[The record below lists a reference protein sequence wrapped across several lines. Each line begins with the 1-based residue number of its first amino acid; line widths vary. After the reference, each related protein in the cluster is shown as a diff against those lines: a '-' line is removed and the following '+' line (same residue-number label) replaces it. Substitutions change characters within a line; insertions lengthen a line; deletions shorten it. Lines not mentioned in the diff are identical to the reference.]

1 MTKAVTGMT
10 SYQRATF
17 YLLIF
22 AKSSVSVMV
31 RTPRVAGKLSPS
43 VNSVNKQLT
52 AASSSWDLP

>member
-43 VNSVNKQLT
+43 VNSVNKQLP
-52 AASSSWDLP
+52 AGI